1 MRWIKLWQGWT
12 KELFYCWLSLKTS
25 HCQANSRRL
34 KTLKWLGVH
43 YRWFTNWSNIWRAR
57 VRGQWI
63 VTDSFP
69 RTNLIADRSLA
80 VVTPR
85 SALLSID
92 HAVRSLCDPL
102 TYNYKF
108 SWIQSTLGIALYVGG
123 WPATSG
129 FQLLRTLPVDLIL
142 SVCTGPRI
150 MGLHFIALVSTCL
163 WKRRWTS
170 ETIKAVIDD

>member
-1 MRWIKLWQGWT
+1 M
-12 KELFYCWLSLKTS
+12 
-25 HCQANSRRL
+25 
-34 KTLKWLGVH
+34 
-43 YRWFTNWSNIWRAR
+43 
-57 VRGQWI
+57 RGQWI

-92 HAVRSLCDPL
+92 LAVRSLCDPL

-108 SWIQSTLGIALYVGG
+108 SWIQSTLGIALYAGG

-142 SVCTGPRI
+142 SVCIGPRI

-170 ETIKAVIDD
+170 ETIEAVIDDYGIHFNILYNKKRGKSEQYLAVGAFPEGTSYTIQGNRIKT

>member
-1 MRWIKLWQGWT
+1 M
-12 KELFYCWLSLKTS
+12 
-25 HCQANSRRL
+25 
-34 KTLKWLGVH
+34 
-43 YRWFTNWSNIWRAR
+43 
-57 VRGQWI
+57 RGQWI
-63 VTDSFP
+63 VTESFP

-129 FQLLRTLPVDLIL
+129 FQLLRSLLDDLIL
-142 SVCTGPRI
+142 SVCIGPRI
-150 MGLHFIALVSTCL
+150 MGLHFIALI
-163 WKRRWTS
+163 WKRWRTS
-170 ETIKAVIDD
+170 KTILGVIDDYDIHLNILYKQQNTRQEWKIFSSLKIISLIITLEYSGKS